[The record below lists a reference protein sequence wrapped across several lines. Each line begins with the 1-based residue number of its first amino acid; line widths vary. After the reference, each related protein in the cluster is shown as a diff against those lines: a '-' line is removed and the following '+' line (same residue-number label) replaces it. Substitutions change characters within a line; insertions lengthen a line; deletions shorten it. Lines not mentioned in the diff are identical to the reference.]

1 MNFSFDPW
9 GWAIIAVVGILALVV
24 TWWTDPARK
33 KPKVL
38 EASASASAALAAKGP
53 APQAH
58 LIKLEDKLLA
68 EESARIREARVQKRL
83 KTGIPKS
90 EVIARLFDSVL
101 AEKAEKEGGP
111 KLVNERVNQWL
122 HQMAED
128 GPEFVSHGR
137 YNDLYVDRWIAE
149 QERKL

>member
-1 MNFSFDPW
+1 MLYSLIGPW
-9 GWAIIAVVGILALVV
+9 ALLIPISLTVA
-24 TWWTDPARK
+24 WWLYFYPPWK
-33 KPKVL
+33 KSTTEGKHT
-38 EASASASAALAAKGP
+38 
-53 APQAH
+53 PQAQ
-58 LIKLEDKLLA
+58 LINLEDKLLA
-68 EESARIREARVQKRL
+68 EERARIREARMQKRL

-90 EVIARLFDSVL
+90 EVIARLFDSAL

-128 GPEFVSHGR
+128 GPEFVSHGC

>member
-1 MNFSFDPW
+1 MLYSMIGPW
-9 GWAIIAVVGILALVV
+9 ALLFPTVLTV
-24 TWWTDPARK
+24 AWWLYFYPPWRK

-38 EASASASAALAAKGP
+38 EASASASATLEAEGP
-53 APQAH
+53 APQAE

-90 EVIARLFDSVL
+90 EVIARLFDSTL

-128 GPEFVSHGR
+128 RPEFVSHGR

-149 QERKL
+149 QERKQ